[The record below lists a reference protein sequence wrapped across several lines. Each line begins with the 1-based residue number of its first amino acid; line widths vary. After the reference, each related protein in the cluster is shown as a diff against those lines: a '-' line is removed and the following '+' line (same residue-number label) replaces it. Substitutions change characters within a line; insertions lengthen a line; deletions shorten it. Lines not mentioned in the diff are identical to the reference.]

1 MRAPCD
7 KPLCPERRITQ
18 IQWPPWSIVKFLH
31 RDHWNIKKEVSCHR
45 SLVPTSPKYTSDS
58 PCLLVHI
65 PLPLQWSWNLVG
77 GRVEKHR
84 GPTGDWWSRR
94 SELRDTNISHN
105 RAEPRRQSSRRVNLG
120 EEQDL
125 SRGGGKKLFALCQTK
140 NELFW
145 PLYCGGYPMTIQY
158 FHPGQRHVFWER
170 FTMLAW
176 AILHKLILQWKH
188 TSATRIQWNCIII
201 SVFSFQ
207 RLSDKPKL

>member
-1 MRAPCD
+1 MPRLPSSWTTPG
-7 KPLCPERRITQ
+7 KVTPPLPRPARSNVPLLFLRRIFYN
-18 IQWPPWSIVKFLH
+18 IQPEL
-31 RDHWNIKKEVSCHR
+31 
-45 SLVPTSPKYTSDS
+45 
-58 PCLLVHI
+58 
-65 PLPLQWSWNLVG
+65 PLPQLEAIPSCLSIHWSWNLMSRWVERGTRAPAEAG
-77 GRVEKHR
+77 GLEDLSWETAHRAKQSHR
-84 GPTGDWWSRR
+84 GNSEGELTWERSRF
-94 SELRDTNISHN
+94 
-105 RAEPRRQSSRRVNLG
+105 
-120 EEQDL
+120 L
-125 SRGGGKKLFALCQTK
+125 SRGGGKKLLALCQTK

-145 PLYCGGYPMTIQY
+145 PLYCSGYPMTIQY